1 MKYIEPLTS
10 GVTRKEVRLVRL
22 MLTEELESGMVLA
35 QDLFLSEYDSSP
47 FISRGILL
55 SDYVIDK
62 IRKRGFR
69 NVYIEGTGEEKTQ
82 EKHQFNSAPVLAPE
96 LRDEALDTLEDVF
109 NTFSQENFHEST
121 KQIVQRV
128 DTVVDKMVGY
138 LRNDSNTLVNINDL
152 KSYDDYTF
160 HHSLSVAVLAVAIG
174 QRLGFS
180 SEQLNRLGMCAMM
193 HDIGKT
199 AIPVE
204 IIRKASKLDMGEMSL
219 IKTHSTAGF
228 EYLKKA
234 GVGDEE
240 LWQAVLGH
248 HEKMDGTGYP
258 QGLKGEEIPLWSRII
273 SVADV
278 YDALT
283 SNRPYRRPMEPAD
296 AIEYIM
302 GGAGSSFD
310 FDVVQAL
317 VRKIDLYPIGSVV
330 ELSDG
335 RMAEVIDNENQMR
348 PVIRLQKDGRE
359 LDLYR
364 DRQCL
369 SLVIRRVVRAG

>member
-1 MKYIEPLTS
+1 MA
-10 GVTRKEVRLVRL
+10 
-22 MLTEELESGMVLA
+22 EELTSGMVLA

-69 NVYIEGTGEEKTQ
+69 NVYVEGTGQ
-82 EKHQFNSAPVLAPE
+82 EQAGGPYKPSSAPVLAPE
-96 LRDEALDTLEDVF
+96 LRDEALDTLEDAF
-109 NTFSQENFHEST
+109 NTFGQEDFHEAT
-121 KQIVQRV
+121 KRIVQRV

-138 LRNDSNTLVNINDL
+138 LRGDNNTLVNINDL

-174 QRLGFS
+174 QRLGYS
-180 SEQLNRLGMCAMM
+180 GEELNRLGVCALM

-204 IIRKASKLDMGEMSL
+204 IIRKASKLDLGEMSL
-219 IKTHSTAGF
+219 IKTHSTAGY

-234 GVGDEE
+234 GIGDDEIW
-240 LWQAVLGH
+240 LAVLSH

-258 QGLKGEEIPLWSRII
+258 QGLKGEEIPPWSRII

-317 VRKIDLYPIGSVV
+317 VRKIDLYPVGSVV

-335 RMAEVIDNENQMR
+335 RMAEVVNNENQMR
-348 PVIRLQKDGRE
+348 PVIRLQEESRE

-364 DRQCL
+364 DRSCL
-369 SLVIRRVVRAG
+369 SLVIRRVVQAG